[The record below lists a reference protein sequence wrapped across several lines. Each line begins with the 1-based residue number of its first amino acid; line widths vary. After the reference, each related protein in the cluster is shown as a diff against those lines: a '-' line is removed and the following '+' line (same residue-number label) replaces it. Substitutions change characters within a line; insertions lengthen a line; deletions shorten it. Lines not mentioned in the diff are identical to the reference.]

1 MVDSGGGEWGVVAK
15 NNCMPRCVCECMNA
29 CSHIHFFFFFF
40 LGNSPELSI
49 SILKTN

>member
-40 LGNSPELSI
+40 SGKQSRAFHQHS
-49 SILKTN
+49 